1 MRHVILISLIC
12 GLCIPANGLTWN
24 FRRDYYLPTDEYNEE
39 AIMRGY
45 PTEGGRLQL
54 ISQGRL
60 SVELLLKIPMYCI
73 HNMPIHPFS
82 ALLSLVLVLQQFFDF
97 IHIISID
104 YFM

>member
-1 MRHVILISLIC
+1 MRHVILILLIC
-12 GLCIPANGLTWN
+12 GLSIPTNGLTWN

-60 SVELLLKIPMYCI
+60 SIESLLKIPIYCI
-73 HNMPIHPFS
+73 HDVPIHPIS
-82 ALLSLVLVLQQFFDF
+82 ALVSLVLVLQQFFDF
-97 IHIISID
+97 IHIITTD
-104 YFM
+104 YYM